1 MLIQDLTLRISIVL
15 DISLGI
21 ACEHA
26 KLIFDVRFGEIV
38 DPEGTLAINDVLLH
52 RGFAAAG
59 FSNHYVKIADVFTR
73 RYVPRRFPAIILI
86 IAKENHVIY
95 NF

>member
-26 KLIFDVRFGEIV
+26 KFIFGVRFGEIV
-38 DPEGTLAINDVLLH
+38 DLEGTIAINDVLLDH
-52 RGFAAAG
+52 GFAAAG
-59 FSNHYVKIADVFTR
+59 FSNHYVKIADVLAGR
-73 RYVPRRFPAIILI
+73 HIPCRFPTIVLV
-86 IAKENHVIY
+86 IAKENY
-95 NF
+95 NL